1 MNQIKKVHDILLEEY
16 GEQGWWPKT
25 RKGERIPGYD
35 KRNKHKRP
43 SKKERL
49 EITLGAILTQ
59 NTSWKNVE
67 KTIEKLHEKG
77 LVNAGKLKELPEKE
91 LAELI
96 RSSGYFNQKA
106 RKIKEFLKYEGKVT
120 REGLLS
126 IWGIGPETADS
137 ILLYA
142 YHRPYFVVD
151 AYTKRVFSR
160 MGLCPDGMEYEEIQ
174 EIFHSKLE
182 RDPALFNEY
191 HALIVE
197 HAKRHC
203 RKNPE
208 CEGCPVERICRN
220 RNAVFK

>member
-25 RKGERIPGYD
+25 GKSASGYD
-35 KRNKHKRP
+35 KRNKRRIP
-43 SKKERL
+43 TKKERL

-67 KTIEKLHEKG
+67 KTIEKLHAKG
-77 LVNAGKLKELPEKE
+77 LVDAGKLKELPEKE

-142 YHRPYFVVD
+142 YSRPYFVVD
-151 AYTKRVFSR
+151 AYTKRAFSR
-160 MGLCPDGMEYEEIQ
+160 IGLCGKDSGYEEIQ
-174 EIFHSKLE
+174 EMFHSCLE
-182 RDPALFNEY
+182 RDAALFNEY

-203 RKNPE
+203 RKKPD
-208 CEGCPVERICRN
+208 CEGCPVERICGKIGTEN
-220 RNAVFK
+220 

>member
-1 MNQIKKVHDILLEEY
+1 MNEIKKIHDILLEEY

-25 RKGERIPGYD
+25 RKGESGPGYD
-35 KRNKHKRP
+35 NKNKHTIP
-43 SKKERL
+43 GKKESL
-49 EITLGAILTQ
+49 EISLGAILTQ
-59 NTSWKNVE
+59 NTTWKNVE

-77 LVNAGKLKELPEKE
+77 LVDAGKLKKIPEKE

-106 RKIKEFLKYEGKVT
+106 RKIKEFLGYKGEMT

-142 YHRPYFVVD
+142 HGKPYFVVD
-151 AYTKRVFSR
+151 AYTKRIFSR
-160 MGLCPDGMEYEEIQ
+160 IGLCRKEAGYEEIQ
-174 EIFHSKLE
+174 EIFHSCLE
-182 RDPALFNEY
+182 NEPALFNEY

-203 RKNPE
+203 RKKPD
-208 CEGCPVERICRN
+208 CDGCPLGRICGEK
-220 RNAVFK
+220 A

>member
-25 RKGERIPGYD
+25 GKSASGYD
-35 KRNKHKRP
+35 KRNKRRTP

-67 KTIEKLHEKG
+67 KTIEKLHAKG
-77 LVNAGKLKELPEKE
+77 LVDAGKLKELPEKE

-106 RKIKEFLKYEGKVT
+106 KKIKEFLKYEGELT

-142 YHRPYFVVD
+142 YSRPYFVVD
-151 AYTKRVFSR
+151 AYTKRLLGR
-160 MGLCPDGMEYEEIQ
+160 MGLCRKGMGYEEIQ
-174 EIFHSKLE
+174 EIFHSCLE

-203 RKNPE
+203 RKKPD
-208 CEGCPVERICRN
+208 CEGCPVERICGKIGTEN
-220 RNAVFK
+220 